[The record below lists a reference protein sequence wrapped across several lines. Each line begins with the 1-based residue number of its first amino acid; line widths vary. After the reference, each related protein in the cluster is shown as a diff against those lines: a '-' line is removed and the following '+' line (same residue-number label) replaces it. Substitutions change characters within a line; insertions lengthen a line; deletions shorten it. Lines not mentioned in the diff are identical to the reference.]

1 LQINSLKARI
11 LLWFGAVS
19 FVVLAL
25 FSFSFNY
32 FLNKSI
38 DNNIKSKLQ
47 FIAHKYKDHIKIQ
60 NIGIAIF
67 RNEKI
72 EIKNSSF
79 TLRNAREYLHKKQNF
94 FILKRSNDDD
104 YIDALYIEKIGTKNI
119 MIFKKN
125 IDNKIE
131 DFQDTLLWIIPI
143 LLVVFIFLA
152 SKIIDKV
159 LIPINNL
166 INATKDIS
174 VTKFTKNI
182 EIPKEDN
189 EIKELVI
196 SFNSMIER
204 IKEGVERLDR
214 FNSDVSHELKTPLT
228 VIQGEIELALR
239 KTREPQEYKRS
250 LKAIQTQ
257 SKQIELIIQQLL
269 LLTKYTKENIQRTF
283 QECSLDLLLMDVIDK
298 FQTRLKEKNIYLQIK
313 KIEPVSMQVNIIL
326 IESVFSNLINN
337 AIKYTPENKNIFISL
352 FKNNKINF
360 IIDDEGIGIK
370 TENISKITDRFY
382 RVDSSRNKKIKGF
395 GLGLSIVKNSVLMHN
410 GVLQIKSQKGNGTT
424 VIVTF

>member
-1 LQINSLKARI
+1 MQINSLKARI